1 MSTSSVFR
9 SEQMTLCQ
17 LFLQPDAAYSSIS
30 ELGELSIVQFRD
42 LNPNVNSFQRKFVN
56 ELRRCEEM
64 ERKIRKKISLFL
76 KFYSLFCFRKV
87 FLKVKSK
94 KKKFQLSIQM
104 KIPMHQN
111 HVNWSI

>member
-9 SEQMTLCQ
+9 SEEMTLCQ
-17 LFLQPDAAYSSIS
+17 LFLQPDAAYSSIA
-30 ELGELSIVQFRD
+30 ELGELSVVQFRD
-42 LNPNVNSFQRKFVN
+42 LNPNVNAFQRKFVN

-64 ERKIRKKISLFL
+64 ERKIRKTLF
-76 KFYSLFCFRKV
+76 FFIFHSFFFKV
-87 FLKVKSK
+87 FSKVKSK